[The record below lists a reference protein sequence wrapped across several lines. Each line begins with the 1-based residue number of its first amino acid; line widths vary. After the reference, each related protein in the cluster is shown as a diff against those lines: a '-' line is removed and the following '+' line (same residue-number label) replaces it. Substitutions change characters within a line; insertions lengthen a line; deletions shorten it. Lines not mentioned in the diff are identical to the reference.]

1 MPTISTSPSIADA
14 LQIIWHPHP
23 TLRRKSL
30 SLTRVD
36 AELKRI
42 AERMFELMYS
52 SNGIGLAAN
61 QVGLPLRMFV
71 MNLAGKKGEG
81 EEIVVLNPVLS
92 KPRGNES
99 MEEGC
104 LSLPGIYYEVT
115 RPRYITIDAYTI
127 TGDPIQAELDGMLS
141 RCVQHEVDH
150 LDGVLFIDRVAESV
164 RKQVDAELEEFE
176 VDFDSRRNTGS
187 IGSDAEIEK
196 YCQEIE
202 QRYCR
207 TT

>member
-1 MPTISTSPSIADA
+1 M
-14 LQIIWHPHP
+14 
-23 TLRRKSL
+23 
-30 SLTRVD
+30 RVD

-42 AERMFELMYS
+42 AARMFELMYGA
-52 SNGIGLAAN
+52 NGIGLAAN

-92 KPRGNES
+92 KPRGNEA

-115 RPRYITIDAYTI
+115 RPRHVSIDAYSI
-127 TGDPIQAELDGMLS
+127 TGDAIQGELDGMLS

-150 LDGVLFIDRVAESV
+150 LDGVLFIDRAAESV
-164 RKQVDAELEEFE
+164 KKQIEMDLEEFE

-187 IGSDAEIEK
+187 IGSDEEIDQFCREIER
-196 YCQEIE
+196 
-202 QRYCR
+202 RYCDPA
-207 TT
+207 